1 MFKRIRRYLLFLCVF
16 TFATTNIADL
26 GICIDEEA
34 LEAASVELPLSKED
48 TLEDDRSG
56 PLAVQQKEQKPEE
69 QKYLY
74 EICSSEQEEN
84 LWDTSLSTV
93 SDYIH
98 TYQKLPPVYI
108 TKKEAYELGWLGGN
122 LSEISST
129 KSIGG
134 DYFGN
139 YQGILPQ
146 KDGRSYWECDIDTL
160 GRDSR
165 GKKRL
170 VFSNDGLMYYTED
183 HYESF
188 TLLYSEWD
196 SYSLQGSVNSNWN

>member
-16 TFATTNIADL
+16 TFTTTNIADL
-26 GICIDEEA
+26 GIYIDDET
-34 LEAASVELPLSKED
+34 LEAASVDLPLLEED
-48 TLEDDRSG
+48 TLDADVSDDT
-56 PLAVQQKEQKPEE
+56 AEQLEE
-69 QKYLY
+69 QKNFY
-74 EICSSEQEEN
+74 EISSPEKEES
-84 LWDTSLSTV
+84 LWDTSLKTV

-122 LSEISST
+122 LSEISCA

-160 GRDSR
+160 GKDSR
-165 GKKRL
+165 GTKRI

-188 TLLYSEWD
+188 TLLYSEWNGANI
-196 SYSLQGSVNSNWN
+196 SYF